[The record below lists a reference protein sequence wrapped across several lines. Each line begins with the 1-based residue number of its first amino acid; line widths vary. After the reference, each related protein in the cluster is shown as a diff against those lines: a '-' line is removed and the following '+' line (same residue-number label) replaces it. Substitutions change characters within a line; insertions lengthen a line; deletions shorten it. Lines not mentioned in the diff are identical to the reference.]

1 MADKFKKGDIVEFN
15 IGTHKLSGNIIKA
28 FHSRCKSKLHPTAYL
43 VMTHY
48 EIVEE
53 KDLRLK
59 EM

>member
-1 MADKFKKGDIVEFN
+1 MSDKFKKGDIVEFN
-15 IGTHKLSGNIIKA
+15 IGTLKLSGNIVKA

-43 VMTHY
+43 VMTDY

-59 EM
+59 E